1 VLLIS
6 MLTHVGS
13 GSPTAAVR
21 SAAGTGSSDSAG
33 SSWLSP
39 SDLGMRSDTLV
50 SPRVSPL
57 MQHRRVP
64 SLVITSSIDKSGN
77 LPVAR
82 LLTLLLLSLSLSLSL
97 SAVNLTLASMGAR
110 SIFFREKS
118 LSPYMGARR
127 NGKGAMCYASPE
139 QTSIDVKYV
148 NIHGMSVN
156 VSRSR
161 LP

>member
-1 VLLIS
+1 VLLMS

-97 SAVNLTLASMGAR
+97 PSISRLRLWAPAAFFSGRKAFHLTWAR
-110 SIFFREKS
+110 AG
-118 LSPYMGARR
+118 M
-127 NGKGAMCYASPE
+127 GKGQCVMLHPNKL
-139 QTSIDVKYV
+139 V
-148 NIHGMSVN
+148 
-156 VSRSR
+156 
-161 LP
+161 